1 MNEMI
6 KVGNDSYGRYEE
18 LLLRRDAV
26 RKEGYAYEIEYHRVF
41 GELIIAVF
49 REQLK
54 CAKKKKA
61 IEFCQAAVNHG
72 RAVEEEGV
80 RMFVDEATGKLHA
93 HLDRMVEDYKSS
105 KETGMVTELDLLRIK
120 KIYHKLVKLIH
131 PEINPKVGDSKEL
144 KELWNRIV
152 TAYNNNDLKM
162 LQELE
167 VLTVK
172 AVDRLN
178 DGKPIEIEIP
188 DIERKIADIEEE
200 IRTLIETDPYQYKFL
215 LADSDAVEAKKAS
228 LSQELKAFQEY
239 GRHLDGIL
247 ADYLSSGADI
257 KWLMN

>member
-1 MNEMI
+1 
-6 KVGNDSYGRYEE
+6 
-18 LLLRRDAV
+18 
-26 RKEGYAYEIEYHRVF
+26 
-41 GELIIAVF
+41 
-49 REQLK
+49 
-54 CAKKKKA
+54 
-61 IEFCQAAVNHG
+61 
-72 RAVEEEGV
+72 
-80 RMFVDEATGKLHA
+80 
-93 HLDRMVEDYKSS
+93 
-105 KETGMVTELDLLRIK
+105 
-120 KIYHKLVKLIH
+120 
-131 PEINPKVGDSKEL
+131 
-144 KELWNRIV
+144 
-152 TAYNNNDLKM
+152 M

-167 VLTVK
+167 VLAVK

-188 DIERKIADIEEE
+188 DIERKIADLEEE

>member
-1 MNEMI
+1 
-6 KVGNDSYGRYEE
+6 
-18 LLLRRDAV
+18 
-26 RKEGYAYEIEYHRVF
+26 
-41 GELIIAVF
+41 
-49 REQLK
+49 
-54 CAKKKKA
+54 
-61 IEFCQAAVNHG
+61 
-72 RAVEEEGV
+72 
-80 RMFVDEATGKLHA
+80 MFVDEATGKLHA

-131 PEINPKVGDSKEL
+131 PDINPKVGDSKEL

-188 DIERKIADIEEE
+188 DIERKIADLEEE